1 MIPDWK
7 FADARMP
14 TENEKQKVSG
24 WLTEDDL
31 DQRARRA
38 SREKY
43 DAALAQVPDASPV
56 PGDEL

>member
-1 MIPDWK
+1 MS
-7 FADARMP
+7 RHRR
-14 TENEKQKVSG
+14 
-24 WLTEDDL
+24 LTEDDL

-43 DAALAQVPDASPV
+43 DAVLAQVPEAPPV